1 MNLDKIMKAYVL
13 QRAIKEATNAS
24 KTLKRSL
31 KKVDWDAGLH
41 RIGLTMHRPG
51 RTGFGMVSMLFLGA
65 CVGGAAALL
74 FAPKKGVEL
83 RHDLATRIN
92 RQAVFGM
99 EQAQHKLEQAQQK
112 IETSPTARV

>member
-1 MNLDKIMKAYVL
+1 MNLDKIMKTYML

-24 KTLKRSL
+24 RMLKRSL

-41 RIGLTMHRPG
+41 RIGLTTHRPVRAG
-51 RTGFGMVSMLFLGA
+51 VGLVSMLFVGA

-83 RHDLATRIN
+83 RQDLVTRIN
-92 RQAVFGM
+92 RQAKFGM
-99 EQAQHKLEQAQQK
+99 EQAQQKLQQVQQK
-112 IETSPTARV
+112 